1 MTDVCKQTIEGW
13 ALQLKQ
19 QGLRLNT
26 MSCYMRSLRSI
37 IAHSDMC
44 LHAEDLFKG
53 VFTGNEHTRKRS
65 ISAEMLCRIRELKI
79 PPSSPMA
86 LVHDVFMFSVYAL
99 GMPFVDVAFLQKQQI
114 RNGYIDYQRHKTG
127 QRIHIKVEPVMQR
140 IINRHIR
147 NDTPYVFPILRHGT
161 MLEYQKA
168 RGSYNHQLR
177 KLGLLAGVCNLTS
190 YVARHSWA
198 SMAYQQKRMLP
209 VAEAGYRTMR
219 FMEALQRWQTA
230 QAMGEEAERCWGI
243 YLADEVSFERANKE
257 RQEET
262 PARPQP
268 IRTPSTYMDLFA
280 EENKTQEQPVVT
292 YTPKTIN
299 VSGLKI
305 LGSIYIGGIAPL
317 GKTRYKVVKDMQTQ
331 LVESGVYV
339 NVDDHTDF
347 ITQSFNDKFFTPWRN
362 FLQANTEALGGE
374 FTTFFMQLPFKE
386 EHIHSNLL
394 TAPST
399 SKRY

>member
-1 MTDVCKQTIEGW
+1 MIKFTVSLSIRLFRKVECFFKRKSSKDNKHLFVKQAHLAIEKLSTSRSRSTCSNYETALKSFAAYAGDELQVTDVCKQTIEGW

-44 LHAEDLFKG
+44 LHADDLFKG

-65 ISAEMLCRIRELKI
+65 ISAEMLRRIRELKI

-198 SMAYQQKRMLP
+198 SMAYQQNVDLSVISK
-209 VAEAGYRTMR
+209 
-219 FMEALQRWQTA
+219 ALGHTSPNTTL
-230 QAMGEEAERCWGI
+230 I
-243 YLADEVSFERANKE
+243 YIREIDDNRIDVANKK
-257 RQEET
+257 
-262 PARPQP
+262 
-268 IRTPSTYMDLFA
+268 L
-280 EENKTQEQPVVT
+280 
-292 YTPKTIN
+292 
-299 VSGLKI
+299 
-305 LGSIYIGGIAPL
+305 L
-317 GKTRYKVVKDMQTQ
+317 GK
-331 LVESGVYV
+331 L
-339 NVDDHTDF
+339 
-347 ITQSFNDKFFTPWRN
+347 
-362 FLQANTEALGGE
+362 
-374 FTTFFMQLPFKE
+374 
-386 EHIHSNLL
+386 
-394 TAPST
+394 T
-399 SKRY
+399 SKQKR